1 MDCTVL
7 RASDGCTDSMGSSGF
22 AAFEFPGF
30 RTVVAPPFIPGLED
44 ALDRL
49 AGFLLE
55 VAVDDSEGSED
66 SMLQLGSSSSI

>member
-7 RASDGCTDSMGSSGF
+7 RASGGCAASMASLGF
-22 AAFEFPGF
+22 AAFGFPGL
-30 RTVVAPPFIPGLED
+30 RTVVVPPFIPGLED

-55 VAVDDSEGSED
+55 VVVDGSDGSED
-66 SMLQLGSSSSI
+66 STLQLGSSSSI